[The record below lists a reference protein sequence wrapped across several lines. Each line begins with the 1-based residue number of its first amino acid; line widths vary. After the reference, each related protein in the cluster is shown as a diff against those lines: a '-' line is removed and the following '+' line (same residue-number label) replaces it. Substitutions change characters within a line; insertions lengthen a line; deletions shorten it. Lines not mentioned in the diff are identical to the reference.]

1 MPLHIHNH
9 HAKRRAV
16 AENVL
21 FAVRTGICQEQ
32 LDMVAVTSTVLRG
45 ERKMVMTNSAIARSK
60 KPMPT
65 RTYQSHT
72 APRRFTEDVH
82 STRNPSWSRGS
93 LQAERKAEKGDRLYS
108 SLCWILGEMRIKKNS
123 KGDLSKPRQVHYKT
137 TWKRAQDA
145 ISWIHLAKAQDKG
158 KTFCQT
164 RSHAVTAYDSVPPD
178 CIKKWYPRMVRRL
191 FINDF
196 VQEGQLQFSK
206 VPGIS
211 SSSNSSS
218 KVIWEAAG
226 NN

>member
-1 MPLHIHNH
+1 
-9 HAKRRAV
+9 
-16 AENVL
+16 
-21 FAVRTGICQEQ
+21 
-32 LDMVAVTSTVLRG
+32 
-45 ERKMVMTNSAIARSK
+45 MTNSAIARSK

-145 ISWIHLAKAQDKG
+145 FSWIHLAKAQDKG

-191 FINDF
+191 LSTTLYRK
-196 VQEGQLQFSK
+196 G
-206 VPGIS
+206 
-211 SSSNSSS
+211 SSNSQKCLES
-218 KVIWEAAG
+218 AAAATAAAR
-226 NN
+226 